1 MKRFAVLATLIGCAA
16 SATLHAQE
24 FDFRDATLGMTLNE
38 FKALPK
44 LNPPSVKTSFNCR
57 ASRVGAGKTECSRY
71 GDAPFDGQFGAT
83 ISTYLF
89 GKDTGGVDRL
99 YMIMLMANRNN
110 FATALANLSE
120 KWGQGESTD
129 GAVTN
134 GYGQE
139 ISQTTTVW
147 KRANSKIELES
158 PCGSVQRLCI
168 TYTHTKLSSETATP
182 TENKF

>member
-1 MKRFAVLATLIGCAA
+1 MKGIAVLAALIACAA
-16 SATLHAQE
+16 STTLHAQE
-24 FDFRDATLGMTLNE
+24 FDFRGATLGMTLDE
-38 FKALPK
+38 FKVLPK

-57 ASRVGAGKTECSRY
+57 ASRYDAAKTECSRY

-83 ISTYLF
+83 TSTYLF
-89 GKDTGGVDRL
+89 GKDAGGVDRL
-99 YMIMLMANRNN
+99 YMMMLMTSRNN

-129 GAVTN
+129 EAVTN

-139 ISQTTTVW
+139 IPQTTTVW
-147 KRANSKIELES
+147 RRANSTIELKS
-158 PCGSVQRLCI
+158 PCSSIQYLCI
-168 TYTHTKLSSETATP
+168 TYTHTKLAKEAATP